1 MVAKSYTLWH
11 LREEDKERDRVS
23 NRSQLGWVD
32 FSNEDRDRVKHALSQ
47 LAQPGTLDEL
57 GIGGLRD
64 AFADLM
70 FPGFSTLQTRAKYFI
85 SVPRIIRDYLQL
97 SCVRQRKQ
105 PFAHYLEEQEAH
117 LSELLR
123 ERHRDSGQTGISG
136 FSLQKGERVS
146 RQPSSIYW
154 VGLRIRFCVRAYS
167 VGSRLATP
175 AMSCTWGPKGAAYD
189 NF

>member
-70 FPGFSTLQTRAKYFI
+70 FPGFSTLQTRAK
-85 SVPRIIRDYLQL
+85 
-97 SCVRQRKQ
+97 
-105 PFAHYLEEQEAH
+105 
-117 LSELLR
+117 
-123 ERHRDSGQTGISG
+123 
-136 FSLQKGERVS
+136 
-146 RQPSSIYW
+146 
-154 VGLRIRFCVRAYS
+154 
-167 VGSRLATP
+167 
-175 AMSCTWGPKGAAYD
+175 
-189 NF
+189 